1 MTLDDLD
8 TTEEPVTLDGRRRR
22 AEASRD
28 RIVAAMIELVR
39 EGQTTPPA
47 EAVAERAGVG
57 LRTVFRLFKDMDGLY
72 RVMQDMMLRRL
83 APLAATPITGETWR
97 EQLRAL
103 IQRRARLFEE
113 MMPMQLAGDAHRTRS
128 PFLQKEHTQFVRLQ
142 RDMALALL
150 PADVLADEMLVEML
164 DLAMSFD
171 SWRRLRID
179 QALPPDRAEATMAML
194 VERVVGLE

>member
-1 MTLDDLD
+1 MILDDTD
-8 TTEEPVTLDGRRRR
+8 MTEEPVTLDGRRRR
-22 AEASRD
+22 AEASRE

-39 EGQTTPPA
+39 EGHTTPPA

-83 APLAATPITGETWR
+83 APLAAAPITGETWR

-113 MMPMQLAGDAHRTRS
+113 LMPMQLAGDAHRTRS
-128 PFLQKEHTQFVRLQ
+128 PFLQKEHAQFVRMQ
-142 RDMALALL
+142 RDIALALL

-179 QALPPDRAEATMAML
+179 QGLRPDLATATMSAL
-194 VERVVGLE
+194 VERVVGPE

>member
-1 MTLDDLD
+1 MTLDDPD

-22 AEASRD
+22 AEASRE

-39 EGQTTPPA
+39 EGHTTPPA

-113 MMPMQLAGDAHRTRS
+113 LMPMQLAGDAHRTRS
-128 PFLQKEHTQFVRLQ
+128 PFLQKEHAQFVRMQ
-142 RDMALALL
+142 RDIALALL

-179 QALPPDRAEATMAML
+179 QGLRPDLATATMSAL
-194 VERVVGLE
+194 VERVVGPE

>member
-1 MTLDDLD
+1 MIHNDPDPVQD
-8 TTEEPVTLDGRRRR
+8 TVTLDGRRRR
-22 AEASRD
+22 AEASRE

-39 EGQTTPPA
+39 EGHTTPPA

-83 APLAATPITGETWR
+83 APLAAAPITGETWR

-113 MMPMQLAGDAHRTRS
+113 LMPMQLAGDAHRTRS
-128 PFLQKEHTQFVRLQ
+128 PFLQKEHAQFVRLQ
-142 RDMALALL
+142 RDIALALL

-179 QALPPDRAEATMAML
+179 QGLPPDRAAATMSAL
-194 VERVVGLE
+194 VERVVGPE

>member
-1 MTLDDLD
+1 
-8 TTEEPVTLDGRRRR
+8 
-22 AEASRD
+22 
-28 RIVAAMIELVR
+28 
-39 EGQTTPPA
+39 
-47 EAVAERAGVG
+47 VG

-83 APLAATPITGETWR
+83 APLAAAPITGETWR

-113 MMPMQLAGDAHRTRS
+113 LMPMQLAGDAHRTRS
-128 PFLQKEHTQFVRLQ
+128 PFLQKEHAQFVRMQ
-142 RDMALALL
+142 RDIALALL

-179 QALPPDRAEATMAML
+179 QGLRPDLATATMSAL
-194 VERVVGLE
+194 VERVVGPE

>member
-1 MTLDDLD
+1 MILDDPD
-8 TTEEPVTLDGRRRR
+8 MTEEPVTLDGRRRR
-22 AEASRD
+22 AEASRE

-39 EGQTTPPA
+39 EGHTTPPA

-83 APLAATPITGETWR
+83 APLAAAPITGETWR

-113 MMPMQLAGDAHRTRS
+113 LMPMQLAGDAHRTRS
-128 PFLQKEHTQFVRLQ
+128 PFLQKEHAQFVRMQ
-142 RDMALALL
+142 RDIALALL

-179 QALPPDRAEATMAML
+179 QGLRPDLATATMSAL
-194 VERVVGLE
+194 VERVVGPE

>member
-194 VERVVGLE
+194 VERVVGPE

>member
-1 MTLDDLD
+1 MTLDDPD
-8 TTEEPVTLDGRRRR
+8 MTEEPVTLDGRRRR
-22 AEASRD
+22 AEASRE

-39 EGQTTPPA
+39 EGHTTPPA

-83 APLAATPITGETWR
+83 APLAAAPITGETWR

-113 MMPMQLAGDAHRTRS
+113 LMPMQLAGDAHRTRS
-128 PFLQKEHTQFVRLQ
+128 PFLQKEHAQFVRMQ
-142 RDMALALL
+142 RDIALALL

-179 QALPPDRAEATMAML
+179 QGLRPDLATATMSAL
-194 VERVVGLE
+194 VERVVGPE